1 MRVGVTIDLLQ
12 DVSLDAEFQKLRSFG
27 MNSCQLVCW
36 DRALLT
42 DETAVM
48 VCEMMKKHGVEI
60 TAFWCGW
67 EGPRWWNFYEGQ
79 LTLGLIPEAYR
90 FQRL

>member
-36 DRALLT
+36 DRA
-42 DETAVM
+42 
-48 VCEMMKKHGVEI
+48 
-60 TAFWCGW
+60 
-67 EGPRWWNFYEGQ
+67 R
-79 LTLGLIPEAYR
+79 
-90 FQRL
+90 

>member
-27 MNSCQLVCW
+27 MKSCQLVCW

-48 VCEMMKKHGVEI
+48 VCEMMK
-60 TAFWCGW
+60 
-67 EGPRWWNFYEGQ
+67 
-79 LTLGLIPEAYR
+79 
-90 FQRL
+90 

>member
-48 VCEMMKKHGVEI
+48 VCEMM
-60 TAFWCGW
+60 
-67 EGPRWWNFYEGQ
+67 
-79 LTLGLIPEAYR
+79 
-90 FQRL
+90 